1 MTRLE
6 KVMTEKREVIRKL
19 LLGDYC
25 PSDFGVKDRHDGHDG
40 LVEYCDPDTR
50 DCAACWNEET
60 EK

>member
-25 PSDFGVKDRHDGHDG
+25 PSDFGVDDR
-40 LVEYCDPDTR
+40 LEMYCNSPTR
-50 DCAACWNEET
+50 DCEACWNEEV
-60 EK
+60 KK